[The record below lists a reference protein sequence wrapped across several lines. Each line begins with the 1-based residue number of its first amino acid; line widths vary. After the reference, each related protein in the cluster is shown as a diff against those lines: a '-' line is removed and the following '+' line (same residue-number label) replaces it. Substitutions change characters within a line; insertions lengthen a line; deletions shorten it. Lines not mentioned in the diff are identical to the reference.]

1 MMYYMNSIPFLE
13 YFLIHGYNIFIL
25 DNKLKFKSLEITIII
40 GKGNRNAYEDLHNV
54 IKNVLTAT
62 FESTIKN
69 LNEWTNNL

>member
-1 MMYYMNSIPFLE
+1 MSN
-13 YFLIHGYNIFIL
+13 
-25 DNKLKFKSLEITIII
+25 
-40 GKGNRNAYEDLHNV
+40 EDLHNV